1 MTTVLIIE
9 DQADV
14 RENIEAILG
23 LEGYETLTAE
33 HGLIGVDL
41 AKAHHPDLILCDVMM
56 PKLDGYGVLQA
67 LRQDS
72 STASIPFIFLTA
84 KAERASLRSAMELGA
99 DDYLTKPFTLEELLK
114 AIAARLA
121 KHNAIEAD
129 VAQALDQLR
138 SNITRSLP
146 HELLTPLN
154 GILASADLLLSLYNT
169 LDSEEILSS
178 LNDIKLSG
186 QRLYRLIQNFLLFAE
201 LELIA
206 STPERAKAWQNR
218 LSQVVDSRPIIEVTA
233 ETIAQSLNRVEDLT
247 LNLTDAIASISE
259 MDLIKITE
267 EILTNAFKFSQ
278 KGTPVIVNTIVND
291 DQCILS
297 ISDRGR
303 GMTPEQIDK
312 IGAYMQFERKLYEQQ
327 GSGLGL
333 AISKRIT
340 ELYGGQ
346 FKIESKPNEKTV
358 ISICLPFSRIKK
370 EKN

>member
-9 DQADV
+9 DQSDV

-33 HGLIGVDL
+33 HGVIGVKL
-41 AKAHHPDLILCDVMM
+41 AKAHRPDLILCDVMM
-56 PKLDGYGVLQA
+56 PNLDGYGVLQE

-99 DDYLTKPFTLEELLK
+99 DDYLTKPFTLEELLN
-114 AIAARLA
+114 AITARLA

-129 VAQALDQLR
+129 VAQELNQLR

-154 GILASADLLLSLYNT
+154 GILASTDLLLGCYNSL
-169 LDSEEILSS
+169 DAEEILSS
-178 LNDIKLSG
+178 LEDIKLSG

-206 STPERAKAWQNR
+206 STPERAQAWQNR
-218 LSQVVDSRPIIEVTA
+218 LAQVVNSKPIIEVVA
-233 ETIAQSLNRVEDLT
+233 KNVAQSLERVDDLT
-247 LNLTDAIASISE
+247 LNLEDAIVKISE

-278 KGTPVIVNTIVND
+278 KGTPVIVTSSVNGKEF
-291 DQCILS
+291 ILS

-333 AISKRIT
+333 VISKQIT

-346 FKIESKPNEKTV
+346 LKIQSTLNEKTIV
-358 ISICLPFSRIKK
+358 SIYLRLSQI
-370 EKN
+370 

>member
-14 RENIEAILG
+14 RENINAILE

-33 HGLIGVDL
+33 HGLMGVEL
-41 AKAHHPDLILCDVMM
+41 AKAHRPDLILCDVMM
-56 PKLDGYGVLQA
+56 PQLDGYGVLQKLQQNTA
-67 LRQDS
+67 
-72 STASIPFIFLTA
+72 TASIPFIFLTA

-99 DDYLTKPFTLEELLK
+99 DDYLTKPFTLDELLN

-121 KHNAIEAD
+121 KHSAIEAD
-129 VAQALDQLR
+129 VAQELHQLR

-154 GILASADLLLSLYNT
+154 GILASADLLISFYDSLEP
-169 LDSEEILSS
+169 EEILSS
-178 LNDIKLSG
+178 LEDIKLSG
-186 QRLYRLIQNFLLFAE
+186 HRLHRLIQNFLLFAE

-206 STPERAKAWQNR
+206 TTPERAKAWQNR
-218 LSQVVDSRPIIEVTA
+218 LSQVVNSKPTIQKIA
-233 ETIAQSLNRVEDLT
+233 ETVAQNFDRCADLSLT
-247 LNLTDAIASISE
+247 LEDAIIGISE
-259 MDLIKITE
+259 VDLIKITE
-267 EILTNAFKFSQ
+267 EIIDNAFKFSQ
-278 KGTPVIVNTIVND
+278 KGTPIIVTTTVSGN
-291 DQCILS
+291 QFMLS

-333 AISKRIT
+333 VIAQRVT

-346 FKIESKPNEKTV
+346 FKISSILNQQTMV
-358 ISICLPFSRIKK
+358 IIQLSLSQSTQM
-370 EKN
+370 